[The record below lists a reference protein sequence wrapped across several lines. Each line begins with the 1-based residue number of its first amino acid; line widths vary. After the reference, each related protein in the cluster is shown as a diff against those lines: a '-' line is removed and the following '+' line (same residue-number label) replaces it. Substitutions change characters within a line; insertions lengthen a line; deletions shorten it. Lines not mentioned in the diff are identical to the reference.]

1 MTTTMPVLALRLRL
15 RAARAGAPA
24 CAALALTAAGLLAW
38 TWVASQQRAL
48 ALAEARQAVL
58 PRQAAAPAR
67 PAPPAPSLDGF
78 YAGLGERRRVEQQVA
93 TLFGLAE
100 RHGVEWS
107 RADYKEAYDAAAGV
121 YLYRVDLPLNGTD
134 AAIWRFCQAAMV
146 SMPYAS
152 LDEISFRRE
161 SIGDEAV
168 EARVQMT
175 LYLADRGGRQ
185 Q

>member
-1 MTTTMPVLALRLRL
+1 MTTMPVLVLRLRL
-15 RAARAGAPA
+15 RAGRAGAPA
-24 CAALALTAAGLLAW
+24 CAALALMAAGLLAW

-48 ALAEARQAVL
+48 ALAEARQTAL
-58 PRQAAAPAR
+58 PRQAVAPAPTV
-67 PAPPAPSLDGF
+67 PAAPSLDGF
-78 YAGLGERRRVEQQVA
+78 YVGLGERRRVEQQVA

-121 YLYRVDLPLNGTD
+121 YQYRLDLPLKGTD
-134 AAIWRFCQAAMV
+134 AAIWRFCAAAML

-161 SIGDEAV
+161 TIGDEAV
-168 EARVQMT
+168 EARVRLT
-175 LYLADRGGRQ
+175 LYLVDRGGRQ
-185 Q
+185 P